1 MHFKL
6 NPCALAFTSL
16 FLVACSGGKGSFDLE
31 DVQPNQTAKAE
42 KATTSYQDEETK
54 KKTKEELDKLMEPA
68 LGYEVKI
75 PRRNRALFDKEGNR
89 KTAPDATD
97 ELSEA
102 QMLAI
107 WNENID
113 EIPHLKELND
123 KTTSYLIYHSHDS
136 KREDK
141 KRNLQYVRS
150 GYVYDESYREMVR
163 NENSSIYI
171 FKNGIDGYIYYLGTI
186 PSKELPKGNKVTYKG
201 TWDFTSDVKTSY
213 ELSGFSDAGNGK
225 NVAATSISDNVNRD
239 HKVGDK
245 VGENEV
251 KGVAHSSEFVVDFDN
266 KKLTGSLY
274 RNGYVSRN
282 TAQEITKRY
291 SIEADITGNRFRGK
305 AKAEKVDDPIFTNSD
320 YLEGGFYGPKAEE
333 MAGKFF
339 TNNKSLF
346 AVFAAK
352 SENGET
358 TTERIID
365 ATKIDLTQFNA
376 KELNNFGDAS
386 VLIIDGQKMDLVGVD
401 FKNSKTVEING
412 KTMVAVACCSNLE
425 YMKFGQLWQKEGEQ
439 QVKDNSLFL
448 QGERTATDKMPA
460 GGNYKY
466 VGTWDALVSKGTN
479 WIAEADNNRESGYR
493 SEFDV
498 NFGDKKVSGK
508 LFDKGG
514 VNPVFTVDATINGNG
529 FIGSAKTS
537 DSGFALDAGSSQ
549 HGNAVF
555 SNVDVK
561 GGFYGPTAGELGGQF
576 HHKSDNGSVGA
587 VFGAKRQVEK

>member
-6 NPCALAFTSL
+6 NPYALAFTSL

-31 DVQPNQTAKAE
+31 DVRPNQTAKVE

-68 LGYEVKI
+68 LGYEAQI
-75 PRRNRALFDKEGNR
+75 LRRNRAL
-89 KTAPDATD
+89 KTETGETRNERTV
-97 ELSEA
+97 ELSKDQITKLYQDSVE
-102 QMLAI
+102 I
-107 WNENID
+107 
-113 EIPHLKELND
+113 IPHLDKLNER
-123 KTTSYLIYHSHDS
+123 TTSYEVYHSHDG
-136 KREDK
+136 KGLDK
-141 KRNLQYVRS
+141 KRDLKYVRS
-150 GYVYDESYREMVR
+150 GYVYDGAFREVQR
-163 NENSSIYI
+163 NEHGFYV
-171 FKNGIDGYIYYLGTI
+171 FKQGIDGYIYYLGVN
-186 PSKELPKGNKVTYKG
+186 PSKELPKGKIVTYKG
-201 TWDFTSDVKTSY
+201 SWDFVSDINIDR
-213 ELSGFSDAGNGK
+213 EIDGFNDSGNGK
-225 NVAATSISDNVNRD
+225 NVSATSITEDVNRD
-239 HKVGDK
+239 HEIGKK
-245 VGENEV
+245 LGENEV
-251 KGVAHSSEFVVDFDN
+251 KGVAHSSEFAVDFDN

-305 AKAEKVDDPIFTNSD
+305 AKAEKADDPIFTDSD

-386 VLIIDGQKMDLVGVD
+386 VLIIDGQKIDLAGVN

-425 YMKFGQLWQKEGEQ
+425 YMKFGQLWQKEGKQ

-493 SEFDV
+493 TEFDV
-498 NFGDKKVSGK
+498 NFSDKKVNGK

-555 SNVDVK
+555 SDIKVN

-587 VFGAKRQVEK
+587 VFGAKRQIEK

>member
-6 NPCALAFTSL
+6 NPYALAFTSL

-31 DVQPNQTAKAE
+31 DVRPNQTAKAE

-68 LGYEVKI
+68 LGYETQI
-75 PRRNRALFDKEGNR
+75 LRRNKAP
-89 KTAPDATD
+89 KTETGEKRNERVV
-97 ELSEA
+97 ELSEDKITKLY
-102 QMLAI
+102 QESVEI
-107 WNENID
+107 
-113 EIPHLKELND
+113 IPHLDELNG
-123 KTTSYLIYHSHDS
+123 KTTSNDVYHSHDS
-136 KREDK
+136 KRLDK
-141 KRNLQYVRS
+141 NRDLKYVRS
-150 GYVYDESYREMVR
+150 GYVYDGSFNEIRR
-163 NENSSIYI
+163 NDSGFHV
-171 FKNGIDGYIYYLGTI
+171 FKQGIDGYVYYLGVT
-186 PSKELPKGNKVTYKG
+186 PSKELPKGKVISYKG
-201 TWDFTSDVKTSY
+201 TWDFVSNINLEREIDGFDTSGD
-213 ELSGFSDAGNGK
+213 GK
-225 NVAATSISDNVNRD
+225 NVSATSITETVNRD
-239 HKVGDK
+239 HKVGEKLGD
-245 VGENEV
+245 NEV
-251 KGVAHSSEFVVDFDN
+251 KGVAHSSEFAVDFDN

-274 RNGYVSRN
+274 RNGYINRN
-282 TAQEITKRY
+282 KAQEVTKRY
-291 SIEADITGNRFRGK
+291 SIEADIAGNRFRGK
-305 AKAEKVDDPIFTNSD
+305 AKAEKAGDPIFTDSN

-386 VLIIDGQKMDLVGVD
+386 VLIIDGQKIDLAGVN

-425 YMKFGQLWQKEGEQ
+425 YMKFGQLWQKEGKQ

-493 SEFDV
+493 TEFDV
-498 NFGDKKVSGK
+498 NFSDKKVNGK

-555 SNVDVK
+555 SDIKVN

-587 VFGAKRQVEK
+587 VFGAKRQIEK